1 MILTLT
7 PNPSF
12 DRTVALD
19 GELARGQVH
28 RVASVTSQAGGKGV
42 NISRAAVSADIPSI
56 AVVPALKDDP
66 SCSSCSAP
74 ASTAARCGPRA
85 TYAST

>member
-19 GELARGQVH
+19 GRLDRGQVH
-28 RVASVTSQAGGKGV
+28 RVVSVTSQAGGKGV
-42 NISRAAVSADIPSI
+42 NISRAAVQLGVERTNLHKKMRSYGIRRDGA
-56 AVVPALKDDP
+56 
-66 SCSSCSAP
+66 
-74 ASTAARCGPRA
+74 
-85 TYAST
+85 

>member
-28 RVASVTSQAGGKGV
+28 RVVSVTSQAGGK
-42 NISRAAVSADIPSI
+42 
-56 AVVPALKDDP
+56 
-66 SCSSCSAP
+66 
-74 ASTAARCGPRA
+74 
-85 TYAST
+85 